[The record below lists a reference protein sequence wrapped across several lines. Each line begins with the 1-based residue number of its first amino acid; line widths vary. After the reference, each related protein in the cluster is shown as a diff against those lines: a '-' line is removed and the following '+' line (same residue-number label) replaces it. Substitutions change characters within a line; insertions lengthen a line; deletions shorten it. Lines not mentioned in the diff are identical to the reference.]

1 MEEGL
6 LLCVTGIQFVNLK
19 YTTDIGR
26 PLNRKGRFSRL
37 KSLFADL
44 GDFVSKYFSCI
55 LYVLTFFAQNKCWL
69 FPISYAMH

>member
-26 PLNRKGRFSRL
+26 PLYRKGRFSRL

-44 GDFVSKYFSCI
+44 GGYF
-55 LYVLTFFAQNKCWL
+55 
-69 FPISYAMH
+69 